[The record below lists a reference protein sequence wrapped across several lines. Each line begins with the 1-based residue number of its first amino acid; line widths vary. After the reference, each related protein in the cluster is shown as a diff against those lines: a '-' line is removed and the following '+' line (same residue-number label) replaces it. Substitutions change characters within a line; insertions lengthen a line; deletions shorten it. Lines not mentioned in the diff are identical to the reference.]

1 MVTLQKSHIYTS
13 YAIDSFF
20 KNTEFDESDEFL
32 LIDNDGCELKKI
44 SKYSKIK
51 IIKNKIPISF
61 AKNVNQA
68 INHALKNK
76 KNLIFLNNDIIFT
89 KDWIQP
95 ININSEYISIPT
107 SNQMFSY
114 KSNCEKLNLQPT
126 MNLKDF
132 NENYALLD
140 EIVTLHKTKF
150 QPNQKAQGLLMPFF
164 CFKVPYK
171 ILNDV
176 GLFDV
181 SFVEGAEDVDY
192 RIRCAIKGY
201 DVNFIINSYL
211 LHFHGK
217 STWDGGETQDQTNK
231 RNQLYIENFL
241 KKWGEE
247 ITQVFIIRNNFLD
260 ILEKKGLTE
269 IYKKGQFGEL
279 IRRLVN

>member
-1 MVTLQKSHIYTS
+1 M
-13 YAIDSFF
+13 
-20 KNTEFDESDEFL
+20 
-32 LIDNDGCELKKI
+32 
-44 SKYSKIK
+44 
-51 IIKNKIPISF
+51 
-61 AKNVNQA
+61 
-68 INHALKNK
+68 
-76 KNLIFLNNDIIFT
+76 
-89 KDWIQP
+89 
-95 ININSEYISIPT
+95 
-107 SNQMFSY
+107 
-114 KSNCEKLNLQPT
+114 
-126 MNLKDF
+126 
-132 NENYALLD
+132 
-140 EIVTLHKTKF
+140 
-150 QPNQKAQGLLMPFF
+150 
-164 CFKVPYK
+164 
-171 ILNDV
+171 